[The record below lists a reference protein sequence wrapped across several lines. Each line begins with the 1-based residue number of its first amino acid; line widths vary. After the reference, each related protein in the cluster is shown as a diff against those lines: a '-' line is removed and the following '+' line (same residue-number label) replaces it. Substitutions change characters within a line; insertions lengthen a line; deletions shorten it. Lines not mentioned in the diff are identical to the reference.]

1 MNCKISYPVI
11 IISFNLPTSYR
22 LLTRESF
29 IFKRYICSKGTV
41 FYSKKLHAINASV
54 EALFSN
60 HRDVDQTIPNHVLFA
75 VSPETSMC
83 VVSDDTDIYILML
96 YIAKHWQLIDGVH
109 VPVWYSSL
117 QLPTQEKISNHQETN
132 CKNPVGTYF
141 ENEKS
146 DSNDD
151 MISDVD

>member
-96 YIAKHWQLIDGVH
+96 YIAKHRQLIDGVH

-117 QLPTQEKISNHQETN
+117 QLPTQEKNKQSSR
-132 CKNPVGTYF
+132 
-141 ENEKS
+141 NELRKS
-146 DSNDD
+146 SGYLFLK
-151 MISDVD
+151 